1 MKRSAPIRRTG
12 IKRGKGLSRS
22 KGIKRSGI
30 SISGK
35 RAGHISTNRRSLK
48 RTGINAVSD
57 KRKVEN
63 RERQKVPLLDYCE
76 AKAAG
81 APGSCFGRLH
91 RHEVL
96 TAARGGSRTD
106 PKNIRTVCD
115 GHNTAISQD
124 VETMRWAYD
133 NGLLKHAWDTA

>member
-1 MKRSAPIRRTG
+1 MKRTPLIRRTG
-12 IKRGKGLSRS
+12 MKRGKGLSRS
-22 KGIKRSGI
+22 KGI
-30 SISGK
+30 
-35 RAGHISTNRRSLK
+35 
-48 RTGINAVSD
+48 NAVSD
-57 KRKVEN
+57 KRKAEN

-81 APGSCFGRLH
+81 APGPCFGQLH

-124 VETMRWAYD
+124 VETMHWACD
-133 NGLLKHAWDTA
+133 NGFLRHSWDDKEVA